1 MKNLF
6 KIVLSYL
13 LISFNT
19 YVFSIESKNDNF
31 LKIGVLAPFSGEF
44 KDLGVSVLYSINL
57 ALHDIG
63 DSSIKIY
70 PKDSGSNKERIIKSC
85 EEFRDEGIKIIIGPI
100 DSTYIKELNNF
111 NDLIFLSLSNIDSN
125 FKSNVIMMGVNLESQ
140 LIAIKKFIEK
150 NKKKKTVILYPNN
163 DYKPSTYTVD
173 ATLYY
178 NFKLLD
184 RFTGKVDLTIYNLL
198 DRLNENGVDSQT
210 GRAYTAVIR
219 ETDYAGH
226 RSDFNEYEDR
236 IKNPSMFSS
245 PRMMKLAV
253 GINF

>member
-125 FKSNVIMMGVNLESQ
+125 LS
-140 LIAIKKFIEK
+140 LIHI
-150 NKKKKTVILYPNN
+150 
-163 DYKPSTYTVD
+163 
-173 ATLYY
+173 
-178 NFKLLD
+178 
-184 RFTGKVDLTIYNLL
+184 
-198 DRLNENGVDSQT
+198 
-210 GRAYTAVIR
+210 
-219 ETDYAGH
+219 
-226 RSDFNEYEDR
+226 
-236 IKNPSMFSS
+236 
-245 PRMMKLAV
+245 
-253 GINF
+253 